1 MNNKAILMF
10 CDLEGTLLNEKNG
23 TLDARKLFRFFDQIN
38 KIQQTTK
45 STVYLHL
52 LSPIPLNIM
61 NEVLDKL
68 DTYIAKYNREKRTFI
83 REIQGATASYPA
95 GISQEENTYDRIA
108 PFPER
113 ATKDAYDI
121 AAQGKLEYVEKW
133 IRGINNLD
141 FCIYAGNGRNDFRA
155 IDYIRKNSRGYSI
168 CPDNS
173 RKAVKKIA
181 TFTSESTD
189 IEGIIDGLD
198 RLNQYLIQK
207 NRNED
212 TRDER

>member
-23 TLDARKLFRFFDQIN
+23 TLDVRKLFRFFDQIN

-83 REIQGATASYPA
+83 RDIQGATASYPA

-173 RKAVKKIA
+173 RKTVKKIA

>member
-83 REIQGATASYPA
+83 RDIQGATASYPA
-95 GISQEENTYDRIA
+95 GIIQEENTYDRIA

-168 CPDNS
+168 CPENS

>member
-61 NEVLDKL
+61 SEVLDKL
-68 DTYIAKYNREKRTFI
+68 DTYIAKYNRERRTFI
-83 REIQGATASYPA
+83 RDIQGATASYPA

-113 ATKDAYDI
+113 ATKNAYDI
-121 AAQGKLEYVEKW
+121 AADGKLEYVEKW

-141 FCIYAGNGRNDFRA
+141 FCIYAGNGRNDFKA
-155 IDYIRKNSRGYSI
+155 IDYIRKHSRGYSI

-173 RKAVKKIA
+173 RKTVKKVA

-189 IEGIIDGLD
+189 IDGVIDGLD
-198 RLNQYLIQK
+198 RLNKYLIQK

>member
-10 CDLEGTLLNEKNG
+10 CDLEGTLLNEKNV

-83 REIQGATASYPA
+83 RDIQGATASYPA

-173 RKAVKKIA
+173 RKTVKKIA

>member
-1 MNNKAILMF
+1 MNNKAILRF

-61 NEVLDKL
+61 SEVLDKL

-83 REIQGATASYPA
+83 RDIQGATASYPA

-173 RKAVKKIA
+173 RKTVKKVA

>member
-83 REIQGATASYPA
+83 RDIQGATASYPA

-108 PFPER
+108 PFPEK

-173 RKAVKKIA
+173 RKTVKKIA

>member
-83 REIQGATASYPA
+83 RDIQGATASYPA

-141 FCIYAGNGRNDFRA
+141 FCIYAGNGRNDFKA

-173 RKAVKKIA
+173 RKTVKKIA

>member
-1 MNNKAILMF
+1 M
-10 CDLEGTLLNEKNG
+10 
-23 TLDARKLFRFFDQIN
+23 
-38 KIQQTTK
+38 
-45 STVYLHL
+45 HL
-52 LSPIPLNIM
+52 LSPIPLDIM
-61 NEVLDKL
+61 EKVLDKL

-83 REIQGATASYPA
+83 RDIQGATASYPA

-181 TFTSESTD
+181 TFTSENTD

-207 NRNED
+207 IEMRIREMNDSIIIKGAKEHNLKNINL
-212 TRDER
+212 TIPRDKLVVITGLSGSRKIFSCL

>member
-83 REIQGATASYPA
+83 RDIQGATASYPA

-113 ATKDAYDI
+113 STKDAYDI

-173 RKAVKKIA
+173 RKTVKKIA

>member
-83 REIQGATASYPA
+83 RDIQGATASYPA

-168 CPDNS
+168 CPENS

-212 TRDER
+212 RDER

>member
-83 REIQGATASYPA
+83 RDIQGATASYPA

-133 IRGINNLD
+133 IRGISNLD
-141 FCIYAGNGRNDFRA
+141 FCIYAGNGRNDFKA

-173 RKAVKKIA
+173 RKTVKKIA

>member
-61 NEVLDKL
+61 SEVLDKL

-83 REIQGATASYPA
+83 RDIQGATASYPA

-173 RKAVKKIA
+173 RKTVKKVA

>member
-45 STVYLHL
+45 STVYMHL
-52 LSPIPLNIM
+52 LSPIPLDIM
-61 NEVLDKL
+61 EKVLDKL

-83 REIQGATASYPA
+83 RDIQGATASYPA

-113 ATKDAYDI
+113 AYDI

-198 RLNQYLIQK
+198 RLNQYLIKK

>member
-1 MNNKAILMF
+1 MNNKVILMF

-23 TLDARKLFRFFDQIN
+23 TLDGRKLSRFLDQIN
-38 KIQQTTK
+38 KLQVTTT

-61 NEVLDKL
+61 EKVLDKL
-68 DTYIAKYNREKRTFI
+68 DTYIAKYNRENRTFI
-83 REIQGATASYPA
+83 RDIQGATASYPI
-95 GISQEENTYDRIA
+95 GITQQENTYDRIA

-113 ATKDAYDI
+113 ATNNFYDI
-121 AAQGKLEYVEKW
+121 AAEGKLEYVMKW
-133 IRGINNLD
+133 IRGINNLN
-141 FCIYAGNGRNDFRA
+141 FCIYAGNGRNDFKA
-155 IDYIRKNSRGYSI
+155 IEYIKKNSKGYSI

-173 RKAVKKIA
+173 RRTVKGIA
-181 TFTSESTD
+181 DFKSDDSD
-189 IEGIIDGLD
+189 IDGVIDGLD
-198 RLNQYLIQK
+198 KLNKYLIEK

>member
-83 REIQGATASYPA
+83 RDIQGATASYPA
-95 GISQEENTYDRIA
+95 EISQEENTYDRIA

>member
-23 TLDARKLFRFFDQIN
+23 TLDARKLFKFFDQIN

-83 REIQGATASYPA
+83 RDIQGATASYPA

-133 IRGINNLD
+133 IRGISNLD
-141 FCIYAGNGRNDFRA
+141 FCIYAGNGRNDFKA

-173 RKAVKKIA
+173 RKTVKKIA

>member
-83 REIQGATASYPA
+83 RDIQGATASYPA

-173 RKAVKKIA
+173 RKTVKKVA

>member
-1 MNNKAILMF
+1 MNNNKVILMF

-45 STVYLHL
+45 STVYMHL
-52 LSPIPLNIM
+52 LSPIPLDIM
-61 NEVLDKL
+61 EKVLDKL
-68 DTYIAKYNREKRTFI
+68 DTYIAKYNREKRTLI
-83 REIQGATASYPA
+83 RDIQGATASYPA

-141 FCIYAGNGRNDFRA
+141 FCIYAGNGRNDFKA
-155 IDYIRKNSRGYSI
+155 IDYIRKNSKGYSI
-168 CPDNS
+168 CPENS
-173 RKAVKKIA
+173 RRTVKSIVN
-181 TFTSESTD
+181 FTSTNPD
-189 IEGIIDGLD
+189 IEGVIDGLNN
-198 RLNQYLIQK
+198 LNNLLIQK

-212 TRDER
+212 RDER

>member
-83 REIQGATASYPA
+83 RDIQGATASYPA
-95 GISQEENTYDRIA
+95 GISQQENTYDRIA
-108 PFPER
+108 PFPEKV
-113 ATKDAYDI
+113 TSNDYDI
-121 AAQGKLEYVEKW
+121 GAEGKSEYVRKW
-133 IRGINNLD
+133 IRGISNLD
-141 FCIYAGNGRNDFRA
+141 FCIYAGNGRNDFKA
-155 IDYIRKNSRGYSI
+155 IDYIRKNSKGYSI
-168 CPDNS
+168 CPENS
-173 RKAVKKIA
+173 RRTVKSIVN
-181 TFTSESTD
+181 FTSTNPD
-189 IEGIIDGLD
+189 IEGVIDGLNN
-198 RLNQYLIQK
+198 LNNLLIQK

-212 TRDER
+212 RDER

>member
-45 STVYLHL
+45 STVYMHL
-52 LSPIPLNIM
+52 LSPIPLDIM
-61 NEVLDKL
+61 EKVLDKL
-68 DTYIAKYNREKRTFI
+68 DTYIAKYN
-83 REIQGATASYPA
+83 
-95 GISQEENTYDRIA
+95 EENTYDRIA

-181 TFTSESTD
+181 TFTSENTD

>member
-83 REIQGATASYPA
+83 RDIQGATASYPA

-173 RKAVKKIA
+173 RKTVKKIA

>member
-1 MNNKAILMF
+1 
-10 CDLEGTLLNEKNG
+10 
-23 TLDARKLFRFFDQIN
+23 
-38 KIQQTTK
+38 
-45 STVYLHL
+45 
-52 LSPIPLNIM
+52 M

-173 RKAVKKIA
+173 RKTVKKIA

>member
-83 REIQGATASYPA
+83 RDIQGATASYPA

-133 IRGINNLD
+133 IRGISNLD
-141 FCIYAGNGRNDFRA
+141 FCIYAGNGRNDFKA

-181 TFTSESTD
+181 TFTSENTD

>member
-83 REIQGATASYPA
+83 RDIQGATASYPA

-168 CPDNS
+168 CPENS

>member
-83 REIQGATASYPA
+83 RDIQGATASYPA

-133 IRGINNLD
+133 IRGISNLD
-141 FCIYAGNGRNDFRA
+141 FCIYAGNGRNDFKA

>member
-83 REIQGATASYPA
+83 RDIQGATASYPA

-168 CPDNS
+168 FPENS

>member
-83 REIQGATASYPA
+83 RDIQGATASYPA

-133 IRGINNLD
+133 IRGISNLD
-141 FCIYAGNGRNDFRA
+141 FCIYAGNGRNDFKA
-155 IDYIRKNSRGYSI
+155 IDYIRKNSRGYLFAQTTAE
-168 CPDNS
+168 
-173 RKAVKKIA
+173 KQLKK
-181 TFTSESTD
+181 
-189 IEGIIDGLD
+189 
-198 RLNQYLIQK
+198 
-207 NRNED
+207 
-212 TRDER
+212 

>member
-61 NEVLDKL
+61 SEVLDKL

-83 REIQGATASYPA
+83 RDIQGATASYPA

-168 CPDNS
+168 CPENS